1 MDLEGNRFGRGNREL
16 GGAHDLVS
24 QYKLWPFYEFFCKKS
39 LPLSI
44 SETHYLRNVVGDTKI
59 KKGEGMELDQLCKN
73 TYTSEKKPCLFPFD
87 LNVLSEAFHM
97 REMDPNSVSSAK
109 KGLPN
114 PVPNSANQSRENERK
129 NRKSE
134 INRKHKPLRI
144 KNGSCV
150 ANNTVR
156 HNGSHPSQSQSK
168 NEQDKKRRAETS
180 YDPSVSKRINTR
192 Q

>member
-1 MDLEGNRFGRGNREL
+1 MMAFELFLFFCVINAWNHFFFSVQFSKVIFLEAGNREL

-97 REMDPNSVSSAK
+97 REMDPNSVSSVRFFK
-109 KGLPN
+109 LLLSGCTFEHFFNLHTK
-114 PVPNSANQSRENERK
+114 E
-129 NRKSE
+129 SE
-134 INRKHKPLRI
+134 QFILS
-144 KNGSCV
+144 SCL
-150 ANNTVR
+150 
-156 HNGSHPSQSQSK
+156 K
-168 NEQDKKRRAETS
+168 C
-180 YDPSVSKRINTR
+180 Y
-192 Q
+192 